1 MSPSLFERTPGL
13 LTDEVLDA
21 CIEYFFKNMYRS
33 QPILHP
39 AGVMQTVAGMNQ
51 SMEAYCTIAALCAYV
66 LLQPQL
72 LLPPLL
78 QTVDEYRQHSSKV
91 LGRALVEEGKFSDRE
106 RPVNYRIQGQE
117 G

>member
-13 LTDEVLDA
+13 LTEEVLDA
-21 CIEYFFKNMYRS
+21 CIEFFFKNMYRT

-66 LLQPQL
+66 LLQPQV
-72 LLPPLL
+72 LLPSQL
-78 QTVDEYRQHSSKV
+78 QTVDEYRQHTSKI
-91 LGRALVEEGKFSDRE
+91 LGRALVEEGGFSDKKHQVRL
-106 RPVNYRIQGQE
+106 
-117 G
+117 